1 MQQGSLKSD
10 QIIFDVGGIC
20 NERLI
25 VVSMSC
31 LQLLSLCTDKKQR
44 QTSVTLHLPC

>member
-25 VVSMSC
+25 VVSC
-31 LQLLSLCTDKKQR
+31 LQLLCLCTDKKER
-44 QTSVTLHLPC
+44 QTSVTLHLAC